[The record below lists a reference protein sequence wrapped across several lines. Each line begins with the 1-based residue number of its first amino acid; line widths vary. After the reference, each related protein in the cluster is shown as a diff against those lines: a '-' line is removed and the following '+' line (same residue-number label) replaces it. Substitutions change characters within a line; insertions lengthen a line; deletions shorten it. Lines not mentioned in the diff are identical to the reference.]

1 MISKFIDEYALTH
14 GRTFKWLEATMRHA
28 GYIK

>member
-1 MISKFIDEYALTH
+1 MISSYIDEYARIH